1 MEKIKALPRKIKAA
15 IIIILIA
22 LGTIVGIF
30 SPVLFPPT
38 PPTRTAGPV
47 TVSTASVNTALQ
59 YPYQGHIVHS
69 TLADMWYVFFHN
81 GSDIRY
87 CNSSDGVTFSASILY
102 KTYGTSGSQFSIALN
117 DSANTL
123 HIAYSTGAAG
133 VPLNYSRATIN
144 ADGSLTWGADWIV
157 GQDPANGL
165 VAPNI
170 AFDTVNHPFIT
181 YKFYRTSYTYPYC
194 TASST
199 TDGSWVNASWAPYQ
213 LNSTNGGTSG
223 WGSSGVFSIESG
235 KMLAIYTRSTTYP
248 ICSKEFDGTSTWGSE
263 KNATITAPTTQNS
276 WSATVDSSFNVHLIS
291 TNLTTLN
298 LNYFKYTTS
307 TSTWST
313 PEETAVSAIGAVAP
327 AIGFSSYNSTNY
339 IYIFWTNA
347 TYHVYYRSR
356 NFTSGTWAATIDWQ
370 SEVNTANYLGLS
382 CTMKDVGR
390 QFGVAW
396 MNGTANPYQVRF
408 QFLDEIP
415 ADTTAYITQESNVDS
430 QPNNGTHS
438 NFTAQQYGP
447 DSIIDTMTEENVA
460 ETVPEKIS
468 YGGSNTLPIYG
479 GIARIQYKNG
489 YATATTTISCTLTS
503 TPIQYNTLILTSG
516 SRRTGGTVYISSIS
530 QTGVTWTVQIRKSYT
545 IYAEIW
551 MGQVTSASAGT
562 LITATYS
569 QSLGTNGYGV
579 INVCEYSNIA
589 LDVPLDKTASA
600 GASSQ
605 YPLTGTTATTT
616 ATYELWV
623 GCTVSLLNTQYTPT
637 NGFTLIDGVKVDGE
651 NGLSNAFL
659 EKIVSSK
666 TTAYSST
673 SQGGTANYAGCI
685 ATFRR
690 AGSDSVWSTPIA
702 AYDNATAAA
711 ATYTFN
717 TGGWSQYLIVNMS
730 YSTKGTHVEMWPQ
743 RAVTTITTV
752 QIDIS
757 NQTSSWVSVYDA
769 TPAAWNAWMNA
780 TFTLSSYTA
789 LRIRFRNTAL
799 GSVATLYEI
808 RGYNDTVVGVTN
820 YRLELEE
827 QFTGLDLTTANAEL
841 DICMTNVGTEQ
852 LSVKWR
858 NVTDSTWVTIIN
870 YLVAGWNNI
879 SFITYRTAIF
889 TIKFVDVTITGD
901 PTQSTWIK
909 DCTVVHSW
917 GGFGPTNT
925 ALADSGENRFG
936 YDCTFY
942 SNWTNAGWVKFRW
955 NGTGEWVN
963 GTQELVSEP
972 TAYSITKTFPTSNE
986 TCTAV
991 SYLFYAGNND
1001 SETASNT
1008 TVITLQYSTDWETLH
1023 VDGVNATTSNGWT
1036 ENDVTPYID
1045 EYEGS
1050 PTGYI
1055 NTSCT
1060 DLTSPVY
1067 SHAFSIES
1075 TTMSYNASLFE
1086 MEVKINHRETGTYAR
1101 TLFDY
1106 CENGMWFNAST
1117 SSLPYRGSYQND
1129 TITLTGLDLTSVNG
1143 FEFRFGTWSAGDCYV
1158 DYVEVRVRA
1167 WSLVNRMR
1175 YYMDGNLINWTASTW
1190 TEYLGVVFGKKT
1202 IADLE
1207 AYIDS
1212 LDDTNPAPYE
1222 NYLNI
1227 LRWSARCKKLGIER
1241 ETAIRNAL
1249 GNITRIGDSNT
1260 ALPNTTKCAYAPHAS
1275 EDAFSVYDRDVLYSV
1290 YYYGGRYG
1298 LTSTWNVTRG
1308 YEYFSQAVTNGSW
1321 SDDPNA
1327 QIGANNITCLWVF
1340 DDNESQTW
1348 TNRFYDEDAETLSC
1362 YLVFYELGASGALQ
1376 KALDIWNHVN
1386 VVCWNETMGGF
1397 QYRPDQAVWECESAY
1412 FLRIIAEL
1420 KYWYGDLG
1428 NATRIFTDIYDRYL
1442 ENSYLSHQWILR
1454 DALTNSTFVV
1464 VHANPINPERRI
1476 GNTLGAWTTMLS
1488 AYYVFN
1494 DTGKTNMKNM
1504 LSYAWTR
1511 IYHENSET
1519 DENSTE
1525 AVILQL
1531 INGIIPDT
1539 TPLAFPLEELS
1550 YEYDSN
1556 IDPDLLGVNAENNT
1570 LKVGVQAAGT
1580 LKFLF
1585 GDSTASYNFADDGV
1599 WNVTF
1604 SANWSEII
1612 SVSRVS
1618 NLPTR
1623 KYLVSPYFTDYSVTG
1638 VNGTDQPVGL
1648 NVQVH
1653 DWGEVSIAELYW
1665 NYTGEMAY
1673 HSSIALSGSD
1683 DWARF
1688 NVTGPP
1694 VPHTLAWY
1702 IYANNSQNIWGNST
1716 VKYTT
1721 FTDMTAPV
1729 PSETYGLNTTWAG
1742 YNCGFYWVWSDNILL
1757 DSWSFET
1764 NNTGTNTTS
1773 YGSFNLDVW
1782 SNNTITLNGTVPNT
1796 ISWRFGA
1803 NDSSNNWG
1811 YAPWQYTDLTFLT
1824 TLTQGWNSLTA
1835 TGLDVS
1841 KTLGE
1846 MNASLNLDSINWTA
1860 ITVDYLN
1867 GTQWSMI
1874 FNTSYNS
1881 DKLITSGSTLWV
1893 YCTDVTA
1900 AWNHKYG

>member
-15 IIIILIA
+15 IIIILVA

-30 SPVLFPPT
+30 SPALFPPT
-38 PPTRTAGPV
+38 PRTRTAGPV
-47 TVSTASVNTALQ
+47 TVSTSSGSNALQ
-59 YPYQGHIVHS
+59 HPFQEHIVYS
-69 TLADMWYVFFHN
+69 TLANMWYVFFNN
-81 GSDIRY
+81 GSGITY
-87 CNSSDGVTFSASILY
+87 CNSSDGVTFSLAVLY
-102 KTYGTSGSQFSIALN
+102 KAVGTSGNAFSIALN

-123 HIAYSTGAAG
+123 HMAYCSGAAAA
-133 VPLNYSRATIN
+133 PLNYSRATIN
-144 ADGSLTWGADWIV
+144 ADGSLAGGADYIV
-157 GQDPANGL
+157 GQDPTYGYVL
-165 VAPNI
+165 PNV
-170 AFDTVNHPFIT
+170 AFDTANHPFIT
-181 YKFYRTSYTYPYC
+181 YKFGKTSYTYPYC

-199 TDGSWVNASWAPYQ
+199 NDGTWVNASWAPQ
-213 LNSTNGGTSG
+213 LLNATNGGTTG
-223 WGSSGVFSIESG
+223 WASSGVVSIGSG
-235 KMLAIYTRSTTYP
+235 KMLAIYVRSSSYP
-248 ICSKEFDGTSTWGSE
+248 IMSREFDGTDTWGSE
-263 KNATITAPTTQNS
+263 KNATITNPTIAYS
-276 WSATVDSSFNVHLIS
+276 WDVTVDNNYDVHLIF
-291 TNLTTLN
+291 TNATTLN
-298 LNYFKYTTS
+298 CNYLKYTA
-307 TSTWST
+307 STWST
-313 PEETAVSAIGAVAP
+313 TEEAAVVGIGAVSP
-327 AIGFSSYNSTNY
+327 AIGFSSYNATNY

-356 NFTSGTWAATIDWQ
+356 NFTSEAWAPTIDWQ
-370 SEVNTANYLGLS
+370 SEVNTANYLGLT

-408 QFLDEIP
+408 QFLNEIP
-415 ADTTAYITQESNVDS
+415 ADTTAYVTQESNVDA

-438 NFTAQQYGP
+438 NFTAQQFGP
-447 DSIIDTMTEENVA
+447 DSETDTMTEADMA
-460 ETVPEKIS
+460 ETIPEKIS
-468 YGGSNTLPIYG
+468 YGASNTLPTYG
-479 GIARIQYKNG
+479 AIARIQYKNG
-489 YATATTTISCTLTS
+489 YATATTSISCTLDS
-503 TPIQYNTLILTSG
+503 TPAQYNTLVLTS
-516 SRRTGGTVYISSIS
+516 STRRNSGTAYISSIS
-530 QTGVTWTVQIRKSYT
+530 QTGVTWTVQARRSSSPMLT
-545 IYAEIW
+545 EIW
-551 MGQVTSASAGT
+551 MGQITSASAGT

-569 QSLGTNGYGV
+569 YTLGTNGHGI

-589 LDVPLDKTASA
+589 LNVPLDRT
-600 GASSQ
+600 SSFTGTTQ
-605 YPLTGTTATTT
+605 FPLTGTTSTTT

-623 GCTVSLLNTQYTPT
+623 GSTLSGVSTQTSPI
-637 NGFTLIDGVKVDGE
+637 NGFTLIDGVKVG
-651 NGLSNAFL
+651 GSGGVSNAFL
-659 EKIVSSK
+659 EKIVSAKAVANSG
-666 TTAYSST
+666 TTHSELGYVWV
-673 SQGGTANYAGCI
+673 GCI

-690 AGSDSVWSTPIA
+690 AGSDSSWATPIA
-702 AYDNATAAA
+702 AYDNATAVA

-717 TGGWSQYLIVNMS
+717 TAGWSQYFIMNMS
-730 YSTKGTHVEMWPQ
+730 YNTKGTHVEFWPQ

-752 QIDIS
+752 QVDIS
-757 NQTSSWVSVYDA
+757 NQTSSWASVYDA
-769 TPAAWNAWMNA
+769 TPGTWNAWMNT

-808 RGYNDTVVGVTN
+808 RGYNDSVAGVTN

-827 QFTGLDLTTANAEL
+827 QFTGLDITTANAEL
-841 DICMTNVGTEQ
+841 DIYMASVGTEQ
-852 LSVKWR
+852 LSVKWW
-858 NVTDSTWVTIIN
+858 NVTDSTWNTIIN
-870 YLVAGWNNI
+870 HLVEGWNNI

-889 TIKFVDVTITGD
+889 TIKFVDVTTTGD
-901 PTQSTWIK
+901 PTQSTWAK
-909 DCTVVHSW
+909 DCTIVHSW

-942 SNWTNAGWVKFRW
+942 SNWTDAGWVKFRW

-963 GTQELVSEP
+963 GTQEFVSEP
-972 TAYSITKTFPTSNE
+972 TVYSITKTFPTSNE

-1001 SETASNT
+1001 SETTSNT
-1008 TVITLQYSTDWETLH
+1008 TVITLQYSTNWETLH
-1023 VDGVNATTSNGWT
+1023 VDGVNATSSNAWT
-1036 ENDVTPYID
+1036 ENGYTPYIN

-1050 PTGYI
+1050 PSGYI
-1055 NTSCT
+1055 NVACT
-1060 DLTSPVY
+1060 DPEIF
-1067 SHAFSIES
+1067 SHAFSLEN
-1075 TTMSYNASLFE
+1075 TTMNYNSSLFDIE
-1086 MEVKINHRETGTYAR
+1086 FKINHKEQGTYAR
-1101 TLFDY
+1101 TLLYY
-1106 CENGMWFNAST
+1106 CMDGMWFNVSVT
-1117 SSLPYRGSYQND
+1117 TFPYRVSWQND
-1129 TITLTGLDLTSVNG
+1129 TVTFSGFDLATVNG
-1143 FEFRFGTWSAGDCYV
+1143 LEFRFGTWAEGACYV
-1158 DYVEVRVRA
+1158 DYVEIRVRA
-1167 WSLVNRMR
+1167 WSLINRMR
-1175 YYMDGNLINWTASTW
+1175 YYMDGNLINWATDTW
-1190 TEYLGVVFGKKT
+1190 TEYLGVIFGKKT

-1249 GNITRIGDSNT
+1249 GNVTRLGFSNT
-1260 ALPNTTKCAYAPHAS
+1260 ALPNTTKCIHNPHNGT
-1275 EDAFSVYDRDVLYSV
+1275 DAFIVYDRDILYSV
-1290 YYYGGRYG
+1290 YYYGNKYG
-1298 LTSTWNVTRG
+1298 LDSTWNVTRG
-1308 YEYFSQAVTNGSW
+1308 YEYFSQAVMNGSW
-1321 SDDPNA
+1321 SDEA
-1327 QIGANNITCLWVF
+1327 QIVANNITCLWVF
-1340 DDNESQTW
+1340 DGNESQTW

-1362 YLVFYELGASGALQ
+1362 YLVFYELGVTAALQ
-1376 KALDIWNHVN
+1376 KALDIWNHIN
-1386 VVCWNETMGGF
+1386 VGCWNETMGGF

-1454 DALTNSTFVV
+1454 DTLTNSTFIV
-1464 VHANPINPERRI
+1464 VHANPSNPERRI
-1476 GNTLGAWTTMLS
+1476 QNTLGAWTTMLS

-1494 DTGKTNMKNM
+1494 DTGKTNMQDM

-1511 IYHENSET
+1511 IYHENAKT
-1519 DENSTE
+1519 NENCTE

-1539 TPLAFPLEELS
+1539 APLAFPLEELS
-1550 YEYDSN
+1550 YEYNSN
-1556 IDPDLLGVNAENNT
+1556 VDPDQLGINAENNT
-1570 LKVGVQAAGT
+1570 LKVGVQAAGA

-1585 GDSTASYNFADDGV
+1585 GDSSVSCDFADDGV

-1623 KYLVSPYFTDYSVTG
+1623 KYLVSPYFTDYSVSG
-1638 VNGTDQPVGL
+1638 VNGTDQPAGL

-1653 DWGEVSIAELYW
+1653 DWGELSTAELHW
-1665 NYTGEMAY
+1665 NYTGEMEY
-1673 HSSIALSGSD
+1673 YGSITLSGPD
-1683 DWARF
+1683 DYARF

-1742 YNCGFYWVWSDNILL
+1742 YNCEFYWVWSDNILL
-1757 DSWSFET
+1757 DYWSFET
-1764 NNTGTNTTS
+1764 NTTGTNTTS

-1846 MNASLNLDSINWTA
+1846 MNASLNLDGISWTV

-1893 YCTDVTA
+1893 YCTDVAA
-1900 AWNHKYG
+1900 AWNHEYG